1 MELIQRAYAKI
12 NLSLDIIKRLASGYH
27 KIESVIQEL
36 ELHDIIRLKKIEKGI
51 KLKTNANI
59 CLDKENLAYKAAE
72 LFIKNFKINKGVKIT
87 IKKNIPVAAG
97 LGGGS
102 SDAAATLKG
111 MNKLFNLNL
120 SEKELIEIS
129 KPIGRDI
136 AFFLSDKTAYAKG
149 EGNIIQ
155 KIEQMPFFYV
165 VLAKPKFNISTEDA
179 YNNLDYEKTGKQLKT
194 AQMLDAIKEKNIKKI
209 AENMHNDFE
218 YTVCKEYPIINE
230 IKQKIIKN
238 GALNALMSGSGP
250 TVFGITQE
258 EAVAKNIRDSF
269 KKDPYFKKNIDFV
282 YLTHTNIIHGID
294 LI

>member
-12 NLSLDIIKRLASGYH
+12 NLSLDIIKRLSSGYH

-36 ELHDIIRLKKIEKGI
+36 ELHDIIKLKKIDKGI
-51 KLKTNANI
+51 KLRTNANI
-59 CLDKENLAYKAAE
+59 CPDKKNLAYKAAE
-72 LFIKNFKINKGVKIT
+72 LLIKNFKINKGVEIT
-87 IKKNIPVAAG
+87 IEKNIPIAAG

-120 SEKELIEIS
+120 SEKELIKIS
-129 KPIGRDI
+129 ENIGMDV
-136 AFFLSDKTAYAKG
+136 
-149 EGNIIQ
+149 
-155 KIEQMPFFYV
+155 PFFILGSTVRVTGRGENVKRIETLPNNIYF
-165 VLAKPKFNISTEDA
+165 VLVKPNFNISTKHA
-179 YNNLDYEKTGKQLKT
+179 YKNLDYEQAGKKLKT
-194 AQMLDAIKEKNIKKI
+194 AEMLNAIKEKNIKKI
-209 AENMHNDFE
+209 VENMHNDFE

-258 EAVAKNIRDSF
+258 EAVAKNIGDSL
-269 KKDPYFKKNIDFV
+269 KKDPYFKKNLDFV
-282 YLTHTNIIHGID
+282 CVTQTR
-294 LI
+294 

>member
-1 MELIQRAYAKI
+1 MEPIQKAYAKI
-12 NLSLDIIKRLASGYH
+12 NLSLDIIKRLSSGYH

-36 ELHDIIRLKKIEKGI
+36 ELHDIIKLKKIEKGI
-51 KLKTNANI
+51 KLKCNINI
-59 CLDKENLAYKAAE
+59 CPANENLAYKAAD
-72 LFIKNFKINKGVKIT
+72 LLIKKFKISRGVEIT
-87 IKKNIPVAAG
+87 IEKNIPVAAG

-120 SEKELIEIS
+120 PEEKLIKLSSDIGMDVAFCLSGGIAYVSRFGTEL
-129 KPIGRDI
+129 K
-136 AFFLSDKTAYAKG
+136 
-149 EGNIIQ
+149 
-155 KIEQMPFFYV
+155 KIEKIPNFYV

-209 AENMHNDFE
+209 AESMHNDFE
-218 YTVCKEYPIINE
+218 YSVCKKYPIINE

-250 TVFGITQE
+250 TVFGITQLK
-258 EAVAKNIRDSF
+258 AVAENISNSL
-269 KKDPYFKKNIDFV
+269 KENPYFKENLDFV
-282 YLTHTNIIHGID
+282 CVTQTR
-294 LI
+294 